1 MAKTIA
7 AIRSGTDPVGR
18 LPAAAFHK
26 WLEEPVR
33 CAKCDVTYNLV
44 TDWDWAVSRWFA
56 EESRGPI
63 RMLKKAVQMGHGSGH
78 RVTHL
83 ETAGVVVGSVTESS
97 QS

>member
-7 AIRSGTDPVGR
+7 AIRSGTEPLGK
-18 LPAAAFHK
+18 LPEAAFHT
-26 WLEEPVR
+26 WLEDPLR

-44 TDWDWAVSRWFA
+44 ADWDWASSRWFE

-63 RMLKKAVQMGHGSGH
+63 RMLKKAIQSGHAVGH

-83 ETAGVVVGSVTESS
+83 ETSGVVVRSVTATPNP
-97 QS
+97 